1 MVVFRKRRFFLIF
14 SCLMVS
20 FCSFFA
26 SHQGNVVNVSNRSY
40 EITQVSSLPVS
51 ERVVVLDAG
60 HGGEDRAVLFGVSG
74 IVEADIN
81 LQIALKVQAL
91 LEQANATVIL
101 TRSDE
106 NAIYE
111 IDAKSLREK
120 KVSDIKNR
128 VKLGN
133 SSQADIFVSIHL
145 NKIPQSQYYGWQS
158 FYNKNSEKR

>member
-1 MVVFRKRRFFLIF
+1 MV
-14 SCLMVS
+14 
-20 FCSFFA
+20 
-26 SHQGNVVNVSNRSY
+26 
-40 EITQVSSLPVS
+40 
-51 ERVVVLDAG
+51 
-60 HGGEDRAVLFGVSG
+60 VLFGASG

-91 LEQANATVIL
+91 LEQANATVVL

-111 IDAKSLREK
+111 IDAKSLRQK

-145 NKIPQSQYYGWQS
+145 NKIPQSQYYGWQT
-158 FYNKNSEKR
+158 FYGKNSEKRQNAC

>member
-1 MVVFRKRRFFLIF
+1 M
-14 SCLMVS
+14 
-20 FCSFFA
+20 
-26 SHQGNVVNVSNRSY
+26 
-40 EITQVSSLPVS
+40 
-51 ERVVVLDAG
+51 
-60 HGGEDRAVLFGVSG
+60 AVLFGVSG